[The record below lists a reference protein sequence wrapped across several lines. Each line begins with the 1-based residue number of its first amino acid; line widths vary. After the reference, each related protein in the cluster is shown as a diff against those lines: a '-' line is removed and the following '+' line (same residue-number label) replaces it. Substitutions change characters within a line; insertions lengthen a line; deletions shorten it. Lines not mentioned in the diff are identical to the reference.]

1 MALPARYHTA
11 MPTATVGLRALLGL
25 TLLALALAGPE
36 DLRLK

>member
-1 MALPARYHTA
+1 

-25 TLLALALAGPE
+25 TLLALAGPFE